1 MLKYLKDHIKEEIEG
16 AVDYMTKAVEKK
28 GHRCGEMF
36 RQMSGMELEHANSL
50 LKMFRAE
57 EKPKTIT
64 DADYAEM
71 YKEILDAYSE
81 GMGKIETMKKIY
93 WES

>member
-1 MLKYLKDHIKEEIEG
+1 MLKYLKNHIKEEIEG

-28 GHRCGEMF
+28 GHLCGEMF
-36 RQMSGMELEHANSL
+36 RQMSAMELEHANNL

-57 EKPKTIT
+57 EKPKTTT
-64 DADYAEM
+64 DSDYAEM
-71 YKEILDAYSE
+71 YKEILDAYSD
-81 GMGKIETMKKIY
+81 GMAKIEAMKKIY

>member
-1 MLKYLKDHIKEEIEG
+1 MLKYLMAHIKEEIEG

-28 GHRCGEMF
+28 GNYYGDLF
-36 RQMSGMELEHANSL
+36 RLMSQMELDHANNL

-71 YKEILDAYSE
+71 YKEILDAYAE
-81 GMGKIETMKKIY
+81 GMAKIEAMKKIY